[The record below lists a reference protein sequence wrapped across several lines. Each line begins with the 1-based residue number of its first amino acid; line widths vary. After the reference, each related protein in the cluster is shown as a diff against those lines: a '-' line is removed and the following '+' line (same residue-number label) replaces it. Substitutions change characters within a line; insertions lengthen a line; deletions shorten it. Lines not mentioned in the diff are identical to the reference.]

1 MSQDADRPFDPRRA
15 RRQLLWLSVA
25 LFTCVAAMM
34 TVLIQLFG
42 FEAVQEGWAA
52 IQPAVRAIK
61 WAGMIV
67 LIWQWDPFI
76 RWVAQRQCMSAAYRA
91 YLLQL
96 RWRVAGALVIL
107 EILIGQ
113 HLLGRWLH

>member
-1 MSQDADRPFDPRRA
+1 M
-15 RRQLLWLSVA
+15 
-25 LFTCVAAMM
+25 
-34 TVLIQLFG
+34 
-42 FEAVQEGWAA
+42 
-52 IQPAVRAIK
+52 RAIK

-67 LIWQWDPFI
+67 LIWQWDSVI
-76 RWVAQRQCMSAAYRA
+76 RWVARRQRMSAAYRA

-113 HLLGRWLH
+113 NLLGRLLH